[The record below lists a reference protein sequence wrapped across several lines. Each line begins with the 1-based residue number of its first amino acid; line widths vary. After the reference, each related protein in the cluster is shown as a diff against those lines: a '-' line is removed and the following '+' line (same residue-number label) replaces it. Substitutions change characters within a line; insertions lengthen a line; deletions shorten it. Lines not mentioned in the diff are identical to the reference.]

1 MKIETEYWKTDKIAP
16 SNIKKL
22 IHNTCESV
30 LYDLLYSY
38 EGSRRA
44 KSDDDGITFGVTR
57 EYIMSR
63 NGMDSS
69 NTEMWEAMCE
79 RDPAKIVVDSIFS
92 DRGQFP
98 KKLDWATNDILE
110 SFLDYMGLLQ
120 KAKDNSSI
128 IDVPYGQSLRY
139 NDDMW
144 ESLHDEEE

>member
-1 MKIETEYWKTDKIAP
+1 
-16 SNIKKL
+16 
-22 IHNTCESV
+22 
-30 LYDLLYSY
+30 
-38 EGSRRA
+38 
-44 KSDDDGITFGVTR
+44 
-57 EYIMSR
+57 
-63 NGMDSS
+63 
-69 NTEMWEAMCE
+69 MWEAMCE